1 VPLEE
6 SPLSSD
12 DRLLLLLL
20 MNSAGP
26 CRILGRIA
34 CGLLLPMFRGLCVS
48 VSLLDTTAASPAEA
62 DELIDMPF
70 GLWTRLQSPRE
81 RGAHLGGGACGAAF
95 CQNSL
100 TTC

>member
-1 VPLEE
+1 
-6 SPLSSD
+6 
-12 DRLLLLLL
+12 

-62 DELIDMPF
+62 DEPIDMPF

-81 RGAHLGGGACGAAF
+81 RGAHLGGGVRCGL
-95 CQNSL
+95 L
-100 TTC
+100 TEFFDHLLSVYTLCALAVPLETEA